1 MDTIA
6 SVLQEKGTQIFTV
19 SPTTTVHEAAQI
31 MVRHNVGSVLVVEA
45 GKPIG
50 IFTERDLMVRVV
62 VPGKDPKKVAV
73 REVMTGEVAVVEPNT
88 RVKEAMAIMT
98 EKRCRHL
105 PVVAEGKIVG
115 LVSIGDLVRWL
126 SKDQEFQIR
135 MLEHYIMGSYPG

>member
-6 SVLQEKGTQIFTV
+6 AVLQEKGTQIFTV
-19 SPTTTVHEAAQI
+19 SPTTTAQEAAQT
-31 MVRHNVGSVLVVEA
+31 MVKHNVGSVLVVEA

-50 IFTERDLMVRVV
+50 IFSERDLMVRVV
-62 VPGKDPKKVAV
+62 VPGKDPKKVEV
-73 REVMTGEVAVVEPNT
+73 REVMTGGVAVVEPHT
-88 RVKEAMAIMT
+88 RVKQAMAIMT

-135 MLEHYIMGSYPG
+135 MLEHYIVGSYPG

>member
-6 SVLQEKGTQIFTV
+6 AVLQEKGTQVFTV
-19 SPTTTVHEAAQI
+19 SPTATVQEAAQT
-31 MVRHNVGSVLVVEA
+31 MVNHNVGSVLVVEA

-50 IFTERDLMVRVV
+50 IFSERDLMVRVV
-62 VPGKDPKKVAV
+62 APGKDPKKVTV
-73 REVMTGEVAVVEPNT
+73 REAMTGGLAVVEPNT

-105 PVVAEGKIVG
+105 PVVAEGNIVG

-135 MLEHYIMGSYPG
+135 MLEHYIVGSYPG